1 MTLQR
6 SLSFTSIQAPI
17 QDFIVE
23 DLAAFVA
30 TRMDIPVQFLGDRP
44 WQERERSIDRGD
56 VDVAWICGLP
66 YAVRADGGKPDIE
79 LLAAPVM
86 EGDRYQ
92 DRPIYFSDVI
102 VQADSDF
109 QSFDD
114 LHGATWAFNE
124 PGSHSGYNITRYHLA
139 ASNKPTPFFGRVV
152 EAGSHQRCIQLLLEG
167 EIDAAAIDT
176 TVLDLSREQDHRID
190 QHLRVLT
197 TLGPSPIPPLVIS
210 RRLDPSLRDSIRAL
224 ILSMHQDRI
233 GSGLLKRGKIRRF
246 QDVNDSDYDV
256 IREMAQEAHH
266 IDW

>member
-17 QDFIVE
+17 QDFIIE
-23 DLAAFVA
+23 GLADFVA
-30 TRMDIPVQFLGDRP
+30 TRLKIPVRFVGDRP

-56 VDVAWICGLP
+56 VEVAWICGLP
-66 YAVRADGGKPDIE
+66 YTVRADGGKPDIE

-102 VQADSDF
+102 VQADSKF
-109 QSFDD
+109 LSFND
-114 LHGATWAFNE
+114 LQDATWAFNE

-139 ASNKPTPFFGRVV
+139 ATNKPAPFFGRVV

-176 TVLDLSREQDHRID
+176 TVLDLAREQDPHID
-190 QHLRVLT
+190 QHLRILT

-210 RRLDPSLRDSIRAL
+210 RRLDPALRESIRDL
-224 ILSMHQDRI
+224 ILSMHQDRV
-233 GSGLLKRGKIRRF
+233 GSRLLKRGKIRRF
-246 QDVNDSDYDV
+246 QDVKDSDYDV
-256 IREMAQEAHH
+256 IREMAQEAHR
-266 IDW
+266 IIW